1 MARLKRRKPKW
12 LLGFCFIVGVGSL
25 SLLVSLNTNATPS
38 LPLTLAPKNQAFA
51 GQPLPN
57 AKFKHHHSLWGTTAG
72 TIVHKHR

>member
-38 LPLTLAPKNQAFA
+38 LPQTVKSQTQVFV
-51 GQPLPN
+51 GQPLTK
-57 AKFKHHHSLWGTTAG
+57 AKFKHHHSLWHATPGTMN
-72 TIVHKHR
+72 R